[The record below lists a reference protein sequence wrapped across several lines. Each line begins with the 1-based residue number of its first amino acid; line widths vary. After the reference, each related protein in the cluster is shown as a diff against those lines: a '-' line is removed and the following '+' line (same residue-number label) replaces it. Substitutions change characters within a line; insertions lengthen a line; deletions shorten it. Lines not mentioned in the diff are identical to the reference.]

1 MVRTALNCL
10 RVGGWISVVSARFE
24 TVSHSLKQLRTV
36 AQSHTVANSCE
47 RFETVASSRVQ
58 SGPGPCRTAQEL
70 GRPAG
75 PDRAKT
81 AVALGGG
88 SRSGG
93 DPSARLATRRPSG
106 VAASRRHKG
115 EAVPCAAGE
124 SGVAMRRWL
133 QGRRRGRARRS
144 DRAWSAPHGA
154 LCRSAALSLC
164 RSAARCALS
173 PLPRSPL
180 LSRARVSE
188 RVARHLLSENCAGPP
203 SRARGG
209 WVSAA
214 EARAARQRPSTS
226 ALALS
231 LYSCIDLY
239 QYLYQ
244 YLY

>member
-81 AVALGGG
+81 AVGLGGG

-106 VAASRRHKG
+106 VAAFHRHKG
-115 EAVPCAAGE
+115 EAVPCAAGC
-124 SGVAMRRWL
+124 
-133 QGRRRGRARRS
+133 RGRHAPLVARPPPGA
-144 DRAWSAPHGA
+144 RATERQSMV
-154 LCRSAALSLC
+154 
-164 RSAARCALS
+164 SAARCALS

-203 SRARGG
+203 SWARRG

-226 ALALS
+226 DLALS

>member
-1 MVRTALNCL
+1 MVWTALNCL
-10 RVGGWISVVSARFE
+10 RVGGWISVVSTRFE

-81 AVALGGG
+81 AVGLGGG

-115 EAVPCAAGE
+115 EAVPCAAGG
-124 SGVAMRRWL
+124 SGSPGAAGCKAAAGGARDGATEHGQRRTVRSVA
-133 QGRRRGRARRS
+133 S
-144 DRAWSAPHGA
+144 PP
-154 LCRSAALSLC
+154 
-164 RSAARCALS
+164 LS
-173 PLPRSPL
+173 PPFM
-180 LSRARVSE
+180 
-188 RVARHLLSENCAGPP
+188 
-203 SRARGG
+203 
-209 WVSAA
+209 
-214 EARAARQRPSTS
+214 RPG
-226 ALALS
+226 L
-231 LYSCIDLY
+231 
-239 QYLYQ
+239 
-244 YLY
+244 